1 MTAIYSLS
9 VFTRCIVRVMSA
21 SDALLGLLETE
32 PAHGYTLKQRYDHHF
47 SRVKPLPF
55 GQVYASL
62 SRFERDGLATVSGTQ
77 GGDGPDRIMYAI
89 TPDGVTAVESWMHAA
104 EPPTTYASS
113 TLLVKV
119 TLALLSGRDAGRVLD
134 AQRVVH
140 LRHVRDL
147 TGARSDANAAELL
160 ARTHELAHLDADLRW
175 IEEAGSRLDD
185 LRLDLTGMT
194 A

>member
-1 MTAIYSLS
+1 
-9 VFTRCIVRVMSA
+9 MSA

-32 PAHGYTLKQRYDHHF
+32 PAHGYTLKHRYDRHF

-62 SRFERDGLATVSGTQ
+62 SRFERDGLATVSGTE
-77 GGDGPDRIMYAI
+77 GGAGPDRIRYEI
-89 TPDGVTAVESWMHAA
+89 TADGVTAVESWMHAP
-104 EPPTTYASS
+104 EPPTAYANS

-140 LRHVRDL
+140 LRRMRDL
-147 TGARSDANAAELL
+147 TRARPGAAAPELL
-160 ARTHELAHLDADLRW
+160 ALTHELAHLDADLRW

-185 LRLDLTGMT
+185 LRLDLFAAT